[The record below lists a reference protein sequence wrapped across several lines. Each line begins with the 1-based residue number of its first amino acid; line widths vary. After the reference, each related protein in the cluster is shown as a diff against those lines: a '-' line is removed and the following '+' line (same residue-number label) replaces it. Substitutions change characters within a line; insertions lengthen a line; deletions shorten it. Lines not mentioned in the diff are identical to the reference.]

1 MLYMVLLRVTFSVL
15 SHLIL
20 PVIVLFICSRSSHVF
35 LIKLQIELV
44 ESFIN
49 RLNIDAVAVRYRNK
63 GAFMTAASTETLTA

>member
-1 MLYMVLLRVTFSVL
+1 MLYMVLLRVIFSVL

-20 PVIVLFICSRSSHVF
+20 LVIVLLLCSRSSHVF

-49 RLNIDAVAVRYRNK
+49 RLNIEYRCEWLQK
-63 GAFMTAASTETLTA
+63 Q